1 MYHLTELLRDYDT
14 KINIARYLYLL
25 SRMEPER
32 ESSTEVK
39 MRIRNSL
46 KNVFVEPE
54 SKGSERITY
63 SYLSICILKSQRGG
77 GVDMKLT
84 EENYVETA
92 EKAIKEICGKKDR
105 RGRTVAP
112 VTTSKIRNLLAMT
125 AAIYNDVIVCTSEKL
140 STEIVGRIQ
149 YMKIRFVYE
158 AGREPKVKELVE
170 KHHFWSIWRK
180 SETAGR
186 SICYLAVIWRHWL
199 RIVNFTVATM
209 NRRKE
214 NVCKD

>member
-1 MYHLTELLRDYDT
+1 
-14 KINIARYLYLL
+14 
-25 SRMEPER
+25 
-32 ESSTEVK
+32 
-39 MRIRNSL
+39 
-46 KNVFVEPE
+46 
-54 SKGSERITY
+54 
-63 SYLSICILKSQRGG
+63 
-77 GVDMKLT
+77 MKLT

-170 KHHFWSIWRK
+170 KASLLEHLEEIGNSRPQYLLFSRYMEALVAYRK
-180 SETAGR
+180 FYGGHDE
-186 SICYLAVIWRHWL
+186 
-199 RIVNFTVATM
+199 
-209 NRRKE
+209 
-214 NVCKD
+214 